1 MQNWLLMKKN
11 YFYII
16 KCYWVTFICII
27 PIFFLGLI
35 KEDRNKWSPLS
46 TLNAGQLGGG
56 ANISAHSPPSPS
68 TALSNQHHNL
78 HKNSP
83 TAPQLGHQSPYN
95 HHQSA
100 AIINGGNNGGIPSP
114 HSAYHSAAN
123 ANSFASPLSALLG
136 TGSHYL
142 FNSEAKGPTVQ
153 IF

>member
-1 MQNWLLMKKN
+1 MLLSN
-11 YFYII
+11 FDVYHSN
-16 KCYWVTFICII
+16 
-27 PIFFLGLI
+27 FFLGLI

-83 TAPQLGHQSPYN
+83 SAPQLGHQSPYN

>member
-1 MQNWLLMKKN
+1 MK
-11 YFYII
+11 
-16 KCYWVTFICII
+16 WTFITRHF
-27 PIFFLGLI
+27 IFLFSLGLI

-46 TLNAGQLGGG
+46 TLNAGQLGG
-56 ANISAHSPPSPS
+56 NISAHSPPSPS
-68 TALSNQHHNL
+68 TNLANQHNL

-83 TAPQLGHQSPYN
+83 IPQLGQSPYN

-100 AIINGGNNGGIPSP
+100 AIINGGNNGGISSP
-114 HSAYHSAAN
+114 HSAYHSATN